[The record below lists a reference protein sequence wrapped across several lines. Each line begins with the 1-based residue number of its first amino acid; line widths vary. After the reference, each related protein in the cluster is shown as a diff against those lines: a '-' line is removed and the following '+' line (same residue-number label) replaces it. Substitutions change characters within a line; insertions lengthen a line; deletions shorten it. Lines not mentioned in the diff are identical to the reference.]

1 MKTWARPMGIRL
13 PIDDKLR
20 KGSLSVKELR
30 TLGKERR
37 DGLGEEGRIQKSR
50 QAFQNLTALPE
61 WQESQTVLTFASF
74 GTEISTRELIQ
85 SALELKKAVYCPK
98 VSPELKEMIFYRIRS
113 ISELISG
120 FCGILEPR
128 ESGECY
134 IPAAG
139 CRTLMIVPG
148 TVFDRKGDRIGYGGG
163 YYDRYLGAAAKQ
175 DRPFLAG
182 LCFECQLT
190 DYIPAQS
197 HDVGMDMVV
206 TEKRVIRVPV

>member
-1 MKTWARPMGIRL
+1 MGARL

-30 TLGKERR
+30 ALGKERR
-37 DGLGEEGRIQKSR
+37 DGLGEKERIQKSC
-50 QAFQNLTALPE
+50 QAFQNLAALSE
-61 WQESQTVLTFASF
+61 WQESQAVLTFVSF
-74 GTEISTRELIQ
+74 GTEISTQELIR
-85 SALELKKAVYCPK
+85 SALDLKKAVYCPK
-98 VSPELKEMIFYRIRS
+98 VSPGSKEMIFYRIRS
-113 ISELISG
+113 VSELVPG

-128 ESGECY
+128 ENGERY

-148 TVFDRKGDRIGYGGG
+148 TVFDRKGHRIGYGGG
-163 YYDRYLGAAAKQ
+163 YYDRYLGAVAKK

-182 LCFECQLT
+182 LCFECQLA
-190 DYIPAQS
+190 DRIPAQP

-206 TEKRVIRVPV
+206 TEKRVIRVSF